1 MRCNY
6 AILERETR
14 REGRTVAW
22 NGTKTRDES
31 YFEAA
36 FADDPRKAA
45 ILHICPFKLLSTCT
59 TTVLEGTSY
68 RHTLDIL

>member
-1 MRCNY
+1 M
-6 AILERETR
+6 
-14 REGRTVAW
+14 AW
-22 NGTKTRDES
+22 NGTETSDES

-45 ILHICPFKLLSTCT
+45 ILHICPFELLSTCT

-68 RHTLDIL
+68 RHTLEIL